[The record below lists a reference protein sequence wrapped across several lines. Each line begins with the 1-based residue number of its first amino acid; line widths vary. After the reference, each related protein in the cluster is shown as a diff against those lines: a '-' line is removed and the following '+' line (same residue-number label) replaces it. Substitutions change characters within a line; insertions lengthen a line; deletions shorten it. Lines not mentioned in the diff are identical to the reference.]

1 MSERTYPQRNWQKLI
16 SKKILKAFLLR
27 LVYLSQNS
35 YSLLHLNHL
44 PYQRWHSLIG
54 LIDTYTSTKKKWS
67 VDGIFDTNDSEDCL
81 SDFLEENDLHNL
93 VKFSTC
99 FKCLSNASTID
110 LIIGNKHLSFQNKIS
125 VSTGSSDFHKMVFTS
140 IKTTFQ
146 KAPPK
151 VIIHHDMKWF
161 DKSAFKSELAQ
172 KYTTKDSMSYL
183 HFENTFMNVYGQKLQ
198 IFQKYSNYKKIPS
211 YVFRLYNSP

>member
-1 MSERTYPQRNWQKLI
+1 
-16 SKKILKAFLLR
+16 
-27 LVYLSQNS
+27 
-35 YSLLHLNHL
+35 
-44 PYQRWHSLIG
+44 
-54 LIDTYTSTKKKWS
+54 
-67 VDGIFDTNDSEDCL
+67 
-81 SDFLEENDLHNL
+81 
-93 VKFSTC
+93 
-99 FKCLSNASTID
+99 
-110 LIIGNKHLSFQNKIS
+110 
-125 VSTGSSDFHKMVFTS
+125 MVFTS

-198 IFQKYSNYKKIPS
+198 IFQKYHAMFLDYIILHNITWTSFSILDHFKLELFS
-211 YVFRLYNSP
+211 FL